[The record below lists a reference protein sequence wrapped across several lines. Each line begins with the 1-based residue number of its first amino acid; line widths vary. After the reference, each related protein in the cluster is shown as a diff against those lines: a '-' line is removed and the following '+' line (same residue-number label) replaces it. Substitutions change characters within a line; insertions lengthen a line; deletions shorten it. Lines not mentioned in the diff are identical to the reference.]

1 MSTDARLA
9 LDRGATPW
17 LFAVSL
23 ATTLPHFLHQPLWQ
37 SAQALA
43 MLAWAAWLWHGDR
56 RLPGRWPLV
65 LLVAAGCGGIF
76 VEYRTLFGR
85 DAGVALLVILM
96 AMKQLELR
104 SLRDALVV
112 VMLGYFLLLTHYFH
126 SQDIPTG
133 LWLLAAVWLVT
144 ATLIRLHAGSGTTA
158 RVVWRHSGQICLQAL
173 PFLLALYVLFPRIS
187 GPLWGLPQ
195 DAHAGRSGL
204 SDSMSPGNIAE
215 LVQSAEIAFRVRF
228 DDAPPATAK
237 LYWRGPVLEDFDGST
252 WRQRRG
258 RALPAP
264 EIVPLSPAIGYE
276 TTLEAHHQ
284 RWLLALDAPLSLPP
298 ESALDGGL
306 TASSRLPV
314 DLRQRFRLSASLAY
328 RFNTHEAPATLRRNL
343 ALPPG
348 RNPQALALANEWRS
362 QESSPEKIVGR
373 ALGLFNREFTYTL
386 LPPLLGE
393 HGIDDFLFAS
403 KRGFCEHY
411 AAAFVFLM
419 RAAGIPAR
427 VVTGYQG
434 GEMNPLDGYLVVRQ
448 SDAHAWAEVW
458 LAERGWQRVDPTA
471 AVAPS
476 RIERGIAAALPDGE
490 PLPALIQLHGEW
502 LHALR
507 HRWEAINNLWNQQIL
522 GYDPQ
527 RQRELLSRLGWLE
540 TDWRGLAKL
549 LAIVGSLLLALVTA
563 WTLYR
568 RPPRDPVQAL
578 WQKALRHLARR
589 RVDFAPWETPLTISR
604 RVHDQRPELAEPF
617 RRVVDAYLMAR
628 YGAAPDNL
636 NHLRAAIAQL
646 P

>member
-23 ATTLPHFLHQPLWQ
+23 ATTLPHFVHQPLWQ
-37 SAQALA
+37 SALA
-43 MLAWAAWLWHGDR
+43 AATLAWAAWLWHGDR

-144 ATLIRLHAGSGTTA
+144 ATLIRLHAGAGGTA
-158 RVVWRHSGQICLQAL
+158 RVVWRHSGLICLQAL
-173 PFLLALYVLFPRIS
+173 PFLLAFYVLFPRVS

-195 DAHAGRSGL
+195 DAHAGRTGL
-204 SDSMSPGNIAE
+204 SDSMSPGSIAE
-215 LVQSAEIAFRVRF
+215 LVQNGEIAFRVRF
-228 DDAPPATAK
+228 DAAPPAKEK
-237 LYWRGPVLEDFDGST
+237 LYWRGPVLEDFDGAT

-258 RALPAP
+258 RAQQPP
-264 EIVPLSPAIGYE
+264 EIVPLTPEIGYE

-284 RWLLALDAPLSLPP
+284 RWLLALDAPLALPP
-298 ESALDGGL
+298 ETAIDGVL

-328 RFNTHEAPATLRRNL
+328 RFNANESPATLRRNL
-343 ALPPG
+343 ALPAG
-348 RNPQALALANEWRS
+348 RNPRAAALAQQWRTQDS
-362 QESSPEKIVGR
+362 RPEKIIGH
-373 ALGLFNREFTYTL
+373 ALQLFNREFTYTL
-386 LPPLLGE
+386 LPPPLGE
-393 HGIDDFLFAS
+393 NGIDDFLFAS

-427 VVTGYQG
+427 VVAGYQG
-434 GEMNPLDGYLVVRQ
+434 GEVNPLDGYLVVRQ

-458 LAERGWQRVDPTA
+458 LPERGWQRVDPTA

-490 PLPALIQLHGEW
+490 PLPAILQRHGDW
-502 LHALR
+502 LRALR
-507 HRWEAINNLWNQQIL
+507 HRWEAINNAWNQQVL

-527 RQRELLSRLGWLE
+527 RQRELLSRLGWPE
-540 TDWRGLAKL
+540 TDWLGLAKL
-549 LAIVGSLLLALVTA
+549 LAVVAGLLLAAVTG

-568 RPPRDPVQAL
+568 RPSRDPVLAL

-589 RVDFAPWETPLTISR
+589 RVDFAPWETPLAISR
-604 RVHDQRPELAEPF
+604 RVQQQCPELAEPF
-617 RRVVDAYLMAR
+617 RCVVDAYLTAR
-628 YGAAPDNL
+628 YGAALDNL
-636 NHLRAAIAQL
+636 NRLRAAIAQL